1 MAFVRTT
8 QDINIWRASLGDG
21 AMPPTA
27 TRFLVST
34 RYEGNP
40 QYSPDGRRLAFES
53 DRTGQNA
60 IWVSHADGSNLV
72 EVFARPGKHAG
83 TPRWAP
89 DSERLAFDSTAD
101 GAYDVYVIRVGSER
115 PVRLTTDP
123 ADDAMPSWSPDG
135 NWIYFASTRTGR
147 QEVWKVPATGG
158 QATQVTRNGGACVFP
173 SADGTRI
180 YYTKKDGDASLW
192 SMPVT
197 GGTETEVLPSV
208 VARAFA
214 VFADGIYFVPRADP
228 NGRFAV
234 HFLRFAGG
242 VATPVVPIGAP
253 VTLGLTVS
261 PDRRS
266 ILFVQFDVGGSD
278 LMLVNGFR

>member
-1 MAFVRTT
+1 
-8 QDINIWRASLGDG
+8 
-21 AMPPTA
+21 
-27 TRFLVST
+27 
-34 RYEGNP
+34 
-40 QYSPDGRRLAFES
+40 
-53 DRTGQNA
+53 
-60 IWVSHADGSNLV
+60 
-72 EVFARPGKHAG
+72 
-83 TPRWAP
+83 
-89 DSERLAFDSTAD
+89 
-101 GAYDVYVIRVGSER
+101 
-115 PVRLTTDP
+115 
-123 ADDAMPSWSPDG
+123 MPSWSPDG
-135 NWIYFASTRTGR
+135 RWIYFASTRTGR
-147 QEVWKVPATGG
+147 PEVWKVPATGG

-180 YYTKKDGDASLW
+180 YYTKKDGDAPLW

-266 ILFVQFDVGGSD
+266 ILFVQFDEGGSD
-278 LMLVNGFR
+278 LMLVEGFR